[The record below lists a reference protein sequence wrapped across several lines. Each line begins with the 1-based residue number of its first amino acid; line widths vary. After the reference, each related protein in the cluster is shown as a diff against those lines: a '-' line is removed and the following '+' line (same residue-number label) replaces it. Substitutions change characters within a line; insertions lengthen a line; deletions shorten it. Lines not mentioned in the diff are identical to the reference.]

1 MSPSSSPSDDPFT
14 FLTATGPVGPLTSRR
29 AWIAAL
35 LEVEAALAAAQ
46 AASGELP
53 ATAADAV
60 AAACDIARYDVDA
73 VVEAATLGGN
83 LVIALLP
90 VVRAVV
96 GEHADAV
103 HRGATSQDV
112 MDAATALVVRRC
124 ADAVAARVGDAGQ
137 IVGTLRA
144 ARGETPMIART
155 LGQHAVPTTFSTVT
169 DRWADGLVEAAAAIT
184 AGSRTAVGLGGP
196 SGDGRSFGAGHD
208 AVVGA
213 FAARLGLPAA
223 RLARHGQRA
232 GTAAVAG
239 AWGVAASVVAKVG
252 LDIVLLAQD
261 DVGELREVA
270 EGAGG
275 SSSMPH
281 KHNPIAAIAARAAA
295 MQAPGH
301 VATLLQAAGSGELE
315 RAAGAWHAE
324 WPALNGLLRATGSA
338 VEWLHLSLDRL
349 VVDPA
354 RMAEN
359 LSRSQEQR

>member
-124 ADAVAARVGDAGQ
+124 ADAVAARVG
-137 IVGTLRA
+137 
-144 ARGETPMIART
+144 
-155 LGQHAVPTTFSTVT
+155 
-169 DRWADGLVEAAAAIT
+169 
-184 AGSRTAVGLGGP
+184 
-196 SGDGRSFGAGHD
+196 
-208 AVVGA
+208 
-213 FAARLGLPAA
+213 
-223 RLARHGQRA
+223 
-232 GTAAVAG
+232 
-239 AWGVAASVVAKVG
+239 
-252 LDIVLLAQD
+252 
-261 DVGELREVA
+261 
-270 EGAGG
+270 
-275 SSSMPH
+275 
-281 KHNPIAAIAARAAA
+281 
-295 MQAPGH
+295 
-301 VATLLQAAGSGELE
+301 
-315 RAAGAWHAE
+315 
-324 WPALNGLLRATGSA
+324 
-338 VEWLHLSLDRL
+338 
-349 VVDPA
+349 
-354 RMAEN
+354 
-359 LSRSQEQR
+359 